1 MKKLICIILV
11 YILLITVTYAQ
22 QDPQISLNMF
32 NHMAINPGYAGSN
45 DAICAYAIIRN
56 QWMGFENGPATNIFS
71 VNSPIKS
78 ISSGVGLSII
88 NDKQGFEKNLGINL
102 AYAYRLSAG
111 AGKLGIGLN
120 IGMLNKSLVN
130 TDWISPDILENP
142 SNSIYADDAIPLDQS
157 HAAFDLGFGA
167 FYRTDNLY
175 LGVSS
180 THISQSN
187 INLDEGQYLFLKRHY
202 YITAGY
208 NYQLPN
214 PLFELRP
221 SVFVK
226 SDGAASHI
234 NVNLTV
240 LYNKK
245 FWGGVSYRAGSDIIA
260 MFGMEFLNGI
270 KFALAYDYT
279 TSDIGSYSD
288 GSIEFM
294 LGYSFNLSI
303 DKSKGSYKSVR
314 FL

>member
-1 MKKLICIILV
+1 MKKIICTLV

-32 NHMAINPGYAGSN
+32 NQMAINPGYAGSN
-45 DAICAYAIIRN
+45 DAICAYAIIN
-56 QWMGFENGPATNIFS
+56 QKWMGFENAPATNVFS
-71 VNSPIKS
+71 VNSPIDR

-88 NDKQGFEKNLGINL
+88 NDGLGFEKNLGINL

-111 AGKLGIGLN
+111 AGKLGIGLSV
-120 IGMLNKSLVN
+120 GMLNKSLAN
-130 TDWISPDILENP
+130 TDWQSPESLEGKGVYEDP
-142 SNSIYADDAIPLDQS
+142 AIPLDQS
-157 HAAFDLGFGA
+157 HAAFDLGIGA

-187 INLDEGQYLFLKRHY
+187 INLDEGQHLFLKRHY

-226 SDGAASHI
+226 SDGAASQI
-234 NVNLTV
+234 DVNLTV

-270 KFALAYDYT
+270 KFAIAYDYT

>member
-1 MKKLICIILV
+1 MKKLICVLV
-11 YILLITVTYAQ
+11 YILFITVTYAQ

-32 NHMAINPGYAGSN
+32 NQMAINPGYAGSN
-45 DAICAYAIIRN
+45 DAICANAIIRN
-56 QWMGFENGPATNIFS
+56 QWMGFENAPATNIFS
-71 VNSPIKS
+71 VNSPIDL
-78 ISSGVGLSII
+78 ISSGIGLSII

-111 AGKLGIGLN
+111 AGKLGIGLSV
-120 IGMLNKSLVN
+120 GMLNKSLVN
-130 TDWISPDILENP
+130 VDWISPESLEGQNVWEDP
-142 SNSIYADDAIPLDQS
+142 AIPKDQS

-187 INLDEGQYLFLKRHY
+187 FNLDKGQYLFLKRHY

-234 NVNLTV
+234 DVNLTV

-270 KFALAYDYT
+270 KFAIAYDYT